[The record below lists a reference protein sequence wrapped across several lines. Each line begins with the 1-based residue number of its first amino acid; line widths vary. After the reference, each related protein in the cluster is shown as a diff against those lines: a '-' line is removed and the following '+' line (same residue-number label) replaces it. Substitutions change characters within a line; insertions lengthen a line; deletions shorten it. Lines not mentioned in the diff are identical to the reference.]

1 MLQSVREL
9 HQYRVQAEDGDVG
22 EVTAFTF
29 DDESWTIRYLVVDAG
44 RWLFGRR
51 VLIPTRHLGDPKW
64 EEEVF
69 PSHLTKKQIEQ
80 SPDVDLNKPVSRRME
95 GELHEYY
102 HLTPYWRPRVEAGTV
117 AQIGAE
123 GEEAE
128 STVPSKRSALRSTRE
143 VFGYDVQAEDGDV
156 GSVADFLVD
165 DKSWNIR
172 YLVVDT
178 AQWLSRDKVL
188 IAPDWVTE
196 VDWALREVQV
206 GLTREEVENAPSFD
220 QSEPIER
227 SYEVR
232 LYDYYGRP
240 KYWEQ
245 A

>member
-1 MLQSVREL
+1 LRRGLAAGMPESTTALFMNDDTVISYFVDTGGSVQENDPGRSSQHLIGMPESNMVKIMNRTQQHALVWHRGYGVIVPLVLSAML
-9 HQYRVQAEDGDVG
+9 A
-22 EVTAFTF
+22 
-29 DDESWTIRYLVVDAG
+29 
-44 RWLFGRR
+44 
-51 VLIPTRHLGDPKW
+51 LG
-64 EEEVF
+64 
-69 PSHLTKKQIEQ
+69 
-80 SPDVDLNKPVSRRME
+80 
-95 GELHEYY
+95 GC
-102 HLTPYWRPRVEAGTV
+102 
-117 AQIGAE
+117 AE